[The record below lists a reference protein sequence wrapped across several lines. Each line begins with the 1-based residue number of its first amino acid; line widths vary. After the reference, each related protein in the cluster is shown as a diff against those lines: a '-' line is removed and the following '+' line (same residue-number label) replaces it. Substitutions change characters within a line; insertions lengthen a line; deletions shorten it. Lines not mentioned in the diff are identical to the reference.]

1 MKIISEPTSKKVIL
15 KKYNT
20 YFRTMIK
27 CVADVEK
34 QIIAIDGEL
43 HADLEEL
50 LLENNSSPQNLWG
63 INLYLEKEKENW
75 IEYTALI
82 NIRPSLD
89 NRGMEVE
96 SKVIRDKIR
105 NIIENL
111 IIV

>member
-1 MKIISEPTSKKVIL
+1 
-15 KKYNT
+15 
-20 YFRTMIK
+20 MIK
-27 CVADVEK
+27 CVVDVERE
-34 QIIAIDGEL
+34 IIAIDGDL

-50 LLENNSSPQNLWG
+50 LLENNSSQKNLWG

-82 NIRPSLD
+82 NIRPSLN

-96 SKVIRDKIR
+96 SKVIRDKIK
-105 NIIENL
+105 NIIESL

>member
-1 MKIISEPTSKKVIL
+1 MKVISEPTSQKVIL

-20 YFRTMIK
+20 YFHTMIK
-27 CVADVEK
+27 CVADVER
-34 QIIAIDGEL
+34 QVIAIDGEL

-50 LLENNSSPQNLWG
+50 LLENNSSLQNLWG
-63 INLYLEKEKENW
+63 INLYMEKEKENW

-96 SKVIRDKIR
+96 SKAIRDKIK
-105 NIIENL
+105 NIIESL